1 MIAFITGAN
10 KGLGLATARR
20 LGQAGATVI
29 VGARNPVQGEQA
41 AGRLR
46 DEGVDAESVTIDVTD
61 PASVSAAAERV
72 RERHGRL
79 DVLVNNA
86 GILPEA
92 TQPKPTDGPL
102 DRWMFET
109 TFAVNVFGVV
119 SVTDAFLPLLRA
131 ADAGR
136 IVNVSSTMGSLADQA
151 DPESPYYGMVLPAYQ
166 TSKAALNSITIGLA
180 KSLAGTTVT
189 VNAICPGWVQTDLG
203 GDQNRLAAPTT
214 PEDASRIVARMA
226 LADGDGEAAP
236 NGGFF
241 DLAGEVR
248 W

>member
-10 KGLGLATARR
+10 KGIGLATARR
-20 LGQAGATVI
+20 LGRAGATVI
-29 VGARNPVQGEQA
+29 VGARNPEHGEQA

-46 DEGVDAESVTIDVTD
+46 DERIDAESVAIDVTD
-61 PASVSAAAERV
+61 PASVSAAAARV
-72 RERHGRL
+72 REQHGRL

-92 TQPKPTDGPL
+92 TQPKRSDGPL

-109 TFAVNVFGVV
+109 TFATNVFGVV
-119 SVTDAFLPLLRA
+119 SVTDAFLPLLRV

-151 DPESPYYGMVLPAYQ
+151 DPESRYYGMVLPAYQ

-189 VNAICPGWVQTDLG
+189 ANAVCPGWAQTGLG

-214 PEDASRIVARMA
+214 PDDASRVVAR
-226 LADGDGEAAP
+226 LAFEVGDDAP

-241 DLAGEVR
+241 DVAGEVL

>member
-10 KGLGLATARR
+10 KGIGLATARA

-29 VGARNPVQGEQA
+29 VGARDAERGERA
-41 AGRLR
+41 AARLR
-46 DEGVDAESVTIDVTD
+46 DEGIEAEAVAIDVTD
-61 PASVSAAAERV
+61 PASVVEAAEQV
-72 RERHGRL
+72 RASHGRL

-86 GILPEA
+86 GVLPEA
-92 TQPKPTDGPL
+92 TQPKRTSGPL

-109 TFAVNVFGVV
+109 TFATNVFGVV
-119 SVTDAFLPLLRA
+119 SVTDAFLPLLRES
-131 ADAGR
+131 DAGR

-166 TSKAALNSITIGLA
+166 TSKAALNSITIALA

-189 VNAICPGWVQTDLG
+189 ANAVCPGWVQTDLG
-203 GDQNRLAAPTT
+203 GDQNRLAAPTS
-214 PEDASRIVARMA
+214 PEDASRVVARLA
-226 LADGDGEAAP
+226 LADGEEAP

-241 DLAGEVR
+241 DADGDVR